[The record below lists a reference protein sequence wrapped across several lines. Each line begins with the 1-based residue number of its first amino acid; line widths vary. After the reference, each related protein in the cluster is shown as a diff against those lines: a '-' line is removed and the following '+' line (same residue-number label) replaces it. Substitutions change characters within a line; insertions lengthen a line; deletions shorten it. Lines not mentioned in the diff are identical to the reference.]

1 MRITGCV
8 WGNVFNAQHPFLRR
22 ATASAA
28 LLIAALLLF
37 LPAAH
42 AQLSGSLSG
51 TVTDPSGSVVPNAKI
66 TLTNQATQEQ
76 REITSNKDGYFAFA
90 AVLPG
95 TYSVKVEA
103 PSFKAWEQAEIIMH
117 PGDTRNLNDIHL
129 EVGTATQTVEV
140 VASATSI
147 VPVDS
152 GARES
157 LLSQTEINDIPLVS
171 RNLSEMLKILPGVTT
186 VANGI
191 SGGSQFVGSF
201 LSLGLTGSTI
211 GVGLSINGAAYR
223 GGTGYTLDGADILD
237 PGCNCWSTAL
247 VDPDMTQ
254 EVQVQTSNFGAD
266 VQQGPEVVNVV
277 GKSGTREYHGQ
288 AYLYARNDVLN
299 ANDWVDNHNGN
310 KRGSAYY
317 YYPGASFGGPV
328 PFTRKKVFFWF
339 GYEHAYQNTGS
350 STSLK
355 SYIPAAGMLQGN
367 FTSSGTGVSALCPNL
382 DANGNDTSAKPLV
395 GQACSSING
404 MVLPNGTKVTNG
416 IIPAG
421 FLDPGAAALEKI
433 WPAANVSPA
442 ANGGYNYFQTFP
454 TNNNLYWFR
463 PRVDYDLNDSNKF
476 FVSFQ
481 YGRNSTPAGGT
492 GAHIWYTPGNA
503 IPFPGGGVQT
513 LQTTKLATGHFVH
526 VFNST
531 TTNELIATWSWDNN
545 PNTADLTPVS
555 RTTTGYPGAYGTVF
569 KNAAITMIP
578 SINSPAN
585 ENGSAFTFPDF
596 SQPDFFD
603 PGLGGSWLAKK
614 QSPSFADN
622 VTKVFGSQT
631 IKVGAYYQNVGNL
644 QGGFNYPNGVLT
656 FGGQNP
662 DFFDPTGPA
671 IGSSLN
677 PLADFVTGIAS
688 NYQEASGEPYQD
700 MAYRIISGYFDD
712 SYKVTR
718 RLTIQFGV
726 RLDHIGHW
734 YDRQGIGMAAFFPN
748 LVLVDE
754 ANDRPNPGVRYH
766 GIDPGVP
773 ISGSPSRFA
782 FISPRFGVAYDVFGD
797 GKTVVRGGWG
807 AYRWNDQ
814 VNDYQGALETS
825 QNLLTYNLPH
835 GNNVLLSQIGSLPAP
850 VSGLSTPGA
859 INGSIYATDPN
870 DYNVPVTYSYN
881 LTISHELPWRSL
893 FEIAYVGNDTEDI
906 LLGGQNGIG
915 NLGGGGAGSII
926 DRNKMPLGALFQPD
940 PVTGLI
946 ASDPENPSK
955 TCLGAVCNQYADY
968 YPYRLEYGTNS
979 VVVPEHNGYANYNA
993 LQLMWAKSAG
1003 HLNFN
1008 ANYTWSKSL
1017 GTGLGSNPYSI
1028 SGNYGPLG
1036 IDRSHVI
1043 NTSYVYNLPDFYHG
1057 ESKFVHGATAGWMI
1071 AGTTTWQSGANIQ
1084 SNYSANLGFNMK
1096 YVCGPADAPSC
1107 ATALASYG
1115 SATIGSATY
1124 FGTTA
1129 AMDIMPDVTC
1139 NPGSGLASNQV
1150 AKLSCFSAP
1159 AVGSNGP
1166 RDLPYIKLGAF
1177 WGSDLSI
1184 AKTFHVTERQS
1195 FEIRA
1200 SANNWLNHPLL
1211 SFSGNGQLQLNYTK
1225 DFVTGVVS
1233 AAPGSSTPTNWGFL
1247 DTKVGG
1253 GNQRIMELSAKYSF

>member
-1 MRITGCV
+1 MRNTGCV
-8 WGNVFNAQHPFLRR
+8 WENVFNAQLTFLRR
-22 ATASAA
+22 LAVNAA
-28 LLIAALLLF
+28 LLTITLLLS

-42 AQLSGSLSG
+42 AQLSGSLAG
-51 TVTDPSGSVVPNAKI
+51 VVTDPSGSVVPNAKI
-66 TLTNQATQEQ
+66 TLTNQASQER
-76 REITSNKDGYFAFA
+76 REITSNNDGYFAFA

-95 TYSVKVEA
+95 SYTVKVEA
-103 PSFKAWEQAEIIMH
+103 PSFKAWQQTDVIMH
-117 PGDTRNLNDIHL
+117 PGDTRSVNDIHL
-129 EVGTATQTVEV
+129 EVGTATEIVEV
-140 VASATSI
+140 VASATSV

-171 RNLSEMLKILPGVTT
+171 RNLSELLKILPGATT
-186 VANGI
+186 VQNGT
-191 SGGSQFVGSF
+191 SGGSQFVGNF

-211 GVGLSINGAAYR
+211 GVGLDINGAAYR
-223 GGTGYTLDGADILD
+223 GGTGYTLDGANILD

-254 EVQVQTSNFGAD
+254 EVQVQSSNFGAD
-266 VQQGPEVVNVV
+266 VQQGPEIVNVV

-299 ANDWVDNHNGN
+299 PNDWVDNHNGN
-310 KRGSAYY
+310 ARGHAYY

-339 GYEHAYQNTGS
+339 GYEHAYQNVGS
-350 STSLK
+350 SASLK
-355 SYIPAAGMLQGN
+355 SYIPATGMLNGIFN
-367 FTSSGTGVSALCPNL
+367 STDPTVAALCPNL
-382 DANGNDTSAKPLV
+382 GPTGNDTSATPV
-395 GQACSSING
+395 TGEACSSING
-404 MVLPNGTKVTNG
+404 MILPNGTAVTNG
-416 IIPAG
+416 VIPAS
-421 FLDPGAAALEKI
+421 FVNSSGALNLEKI
-433 WPAANVSPA
+433 WPAPNVNPA
-442 ANGGYNYFQTFP
+442 TNGGYNYFKTFP

-481 YGRNSTPAGGT
+481 YGRNSAPAGGT
-492 GAHIWYTPGNA
+492 GAHIWFTPNNA

-526 VFNST
+526 VFNSS
-531 TTNELIATWSWDNN
+531 TTNEFFATWSWDNN
-545 PNTADLTPVS
+545 PNTADVTPVS
-555 RTTTGYPGAYGTVF
+555 RTTTGYAYGTVF
-569 KNAAITMIP
+569 KNPAITMIP

-585 ENGSAFTFPDF
+585 EGGSAFTFPDF

-631 IKVGAYYQNVGNL
+631 IKFGAYYQNVGNL

-662 DFFDPTGPA
+662 DFFNPTGPA
-671 IGSSLN
+671 IGSSIN
-677 PLADFVTGIAS
+677 PLADLVAGIAS

-726 RLDHIGHW
+726 RLDHLGHW

-748 LVLVDE
+748 LVVVDE

-797 GKTVVRGGWG
+797 SKTVIRGGWG

-814 VNDYQGALETS
+814 VNDFQGALETS

-835 GNNVLLSQIGSLPAP
+835 GSNVLLSEIGNLPAP

-881 LTISHELPWRSL
+881 FTISHELPWRSL
-893 FEIAYVGNDTEDI
+893 FEIAYVGSDTEDI
-906 LLGGQNGIG
+906 LTGGQNGIG
-915 NLGGGGAGSII
+915 NLGGGGAGSFI

-940 PVTGLI
+940 PVTGLKT
-946 ASDPENPSK
+946 ADPENPSK
-955 TCLGAVCNQYADY
+955 TCLGAVCNQYVDY

-1008 ANYTWSKSL
+1008 VNYTWSKAL
-1017 GTGLGSNPYSI
+1017 GTGLGINPYSMA
-1028 SGNYGPLG
+1028 GNYGVLN

-1043 NTSYVYNLPDFYHG
+1043 NTSYVYNLPDYYHG

-1071 AGTTTWQSGANIQ
+1071 AGTTTWQSGGNLAA
-1084 SNYSANLGFNMK
+1084 NYSPNLGFNMK
-1096 YVCGPADAPSC
+1096 YVCGPADPASC
-1107 ATALASYG
+1107 ATDLAAYG
-1115 SATIGSATY
+1115 STTIGSATY

-1129 AMDIMPDVTC
+1129 VMSVVPDTPC
-1139 NPGSGLASNQV
+1139 NPTSGLASSQV
-1150 AKLSCFSAP
+1150 AKLSCFAP
-1159 AVGSNGP
+1159 PAIAGGAVSTVQ
-1166 RDLPYIKLGAF
+1166 RDLPYINLGAY
-1177 WGSDLSI
+1177 WNSDLSI
-1184 AKTFHVTERQS
+1184 SKTFHVTERQA

-1200 SANNWLNHPLL
+1200 SANNWLNHPLR
-1211 SFSGNGQLQLNYTK
+1211 SITGNDQFQLNYTK
-1225 DFVTGVVS
+1225 DFVTG
-1233 AAPGSSTPTNWGFL
+1233 AILATPASTDWGQLNW
-1247 DTKVGG
+1247 KVGG

>member
-1 MRITGCV
+1 MRNTGCV
-8 WGNVFNAQHPFLRR
+8 WENVFNAQLTFLRR
-22 ATASAA
+22 LAVNAA
-28 LLIAALLLF
+28 LLAITLLLC

-51 TVTDPSGSVVPNAKI
+51 TVSDPSGGLVPNAKI
-66 TLTNQATQEQ
+66 TLMNQATQEQ
-76 REITSNKDGYFAFA
+76 REISSNKDGYFAFA

-103 PSFKAWEQAEIIMH
+103 PSFKAWQQTDITMN
-117 PGDTRNLNDIHL
+117 PGDSRNLSEIHL
-129 EVGTATQTVEV
+129 EVGTATETVEV

-147 VPVDS
+147 APVDS

-157 LLSQTEINDIPLVS
+157 LLSEREIDDIPLVS

-186 VANGI
+186 VANGT
-191 SGGSQFVGSF
+191 SGGNGFVGSF

-211 GVGLSINGAAYR
+211 GVGLSVNGAAYR

-266 VQQGPEVVNVV
+266 VQQGPVIVNVV

-310 KRGSAYY
+310 ARGHAYY
-317 YYPGASFGGPV
+317 YYPGGSFGGPV
-328 PFTRKKVFFWF
+328 PFTKKKVFFWF
-339 GYEHAYQNTGS
+339 GYEHAYQNVGS
-350 STSLK
+350 SASLK

-367 FTSSGTGVSALCPNL
+367 FTSSGAGVSALCPNL
-382 DANGNDTSAKPLV
+382 DANGNDASAMPIT

-404 MVLPNGTKVTNG
+404 MTLPNGTKVTNG
-416 IIPAG
+416 MIPAQ
-421 FLDPGAAALEKI
+421 FLDPGATALEKI
-433 WPAANVSPA
+433 WPAPNVNPA
-442 ANGGYNYFQTFP
+442 SNGGFNYFQTFP

-463 PRVDYDLNDSNKF
+463 PRVDYDLNESNKF

-481 YGRNSTPAGGT
+481 YGRNAAPAGGT
-492 GAHIWYTPGNA
+492 GAHIWFTPTDA

-513 LQTTKLATGHFVH
+513 LQTTKLATGHFIH

-545 PNTADLTPVS
+545 PNTADITPVT
-555 RTTTGYPGAYGTVF
+555 RTTTGYPYGTVF

-585 ENGSAFTFPDF
+585 ESGSAFTFPDF

-614 QSPSFADN
+614 QSPAFADN

-662 DFFDPTGPA
+662 DFFNPTGPA
-671 IGSSLN
+671 LGSSIN

-688 NYQEASGEPYQD
+688 GYQEASGEPYQD

-712 SYKVTR
+712 SYKVSR
-718 RLTIQFGV
+718 RLTLEFGV
-726 RLDHIGHW
+726 RVDHIGHW

-754 ANDRPNPGVRYH
+754 ADDRPNPGVRYH

-797 GKTVVRGGWG
+797 SKTVIRGGWG

-835 GNNVLLSQIGSLPAP
+835 GNNVLLSELGNLPAP

-859 INGSIYATDPN
+859 INGSINATDPN

-893 FEIAYVGNDTEDI
+893 FEIAYVGSKSEDI
-906 LLGGQNGIG
+906 LNGGQNGS
-915 NLGGGGAGSII
+915 GSSGDLINQ
-926 DRNKMPLGALFQPD
+926 NKMALGALFQPD
-940 PVTGLI
+940 PVTGLV
-946 ASDPENPSK
+946 AADPENPGK
-955 TCLGAVCNQYADY
+955 TCAGAVCNQYSDY

-979 VVVPEHNGYANYNA
+979 ISVPEHTGYSNYNA
-993 LQLMWAKSAG
+993 LQVMWAKSGG
-1003 HLNFN
+1003 HLSYNV
-1008 ANYTWSKSL
+1008 NYTFSKAL
-1017 GTGLGSNPYSI
+1017 GTALSSDPYSVA
-1028 SGNYGPLG
+1028 GNYGVLP
-1036 IDRSHVI
+1036 IDRTHVI

-1057 ESKFVHGATAGWMI
+1057 ESKFVHAATGGWMI
-1071 AGTTTWQSGANIQ
+1071 AGTTTWQSGGNLAANY
-1084 SNYSANLGFNMK
+1084 NANLGFNMK
-1096 YVCGPADAPSC
+1096 YVCGPSDPSTC
-1107 ATALASYG
+1107 ATDLAAYG
-1115 SATIGSATY
+1115 STNIGAPTY

-1129 AMDIMPDVTC
+1129 GMDIQPDITC
-1139 NPGSGLASNQV
+1139 NPTSGVASNQI
-1150 AKLSCFSAP
+1150 AKLSCFNAP
-1159 AVGSNGP
+1159 AIGANGP
-1166 RDLPYIKLGAF
+1166 RNLPYIKLESY
-1177 WGSDLSI
+1177 WNSDLSI
-1184 AKTFHVTERQS
+1184 AKTFHVTERQAL
-1195 FEIRA
+1195 EIRA

-1211 SFSGNGQLQLNYTK
+1211 TFSGNGQLQLNFTK
-1225 DFVTGVVS
+1225 DFVTGAILPDYS
-1233 AAPGSSTPTNWGFL
+1233 GGSTWGLL
-1247 DTKVGG
+1247 DTKVGAP
-1253 GNQRIMELSAKYSF
+1253 NQRIVELSAKYSF